1 MTRSVG
7 ARLGTIVTFLPLWS
21 GCTALRELPR
31 DQYAVRPER
40 AHVVVHTREGARQDF
55 DLARFSA
62 DSLTGYLRSRGD
74 DPAQAYD
81 AFPPLALDGVS
92 RIATRQVDW
101 YRTGLVT
108 GVILGA
114 IVAAALSRSDG
125 AAPAAP
131 TPCPRC
137 P

>member
-1 MTRSVG
+1 MTPRVG

-40 AHVVVHTREGARQDF
+40 AHVVVHTREGARHDF

-62 DSLTGYLRSRGD
+62 DSLTGYQRSRGD
-74 DPAQAYD
+74 DTAEAYD

-101 YRTGLVT
+101 YRTSLVM
-108 GVILGA
+108 GVVLGA
-114 IVAAALSRSDG
+114 IVAGALSRSDG
-125 AAPAAP
+125 GAPGP
-131 TPCPRC
+131 TPPCPRC